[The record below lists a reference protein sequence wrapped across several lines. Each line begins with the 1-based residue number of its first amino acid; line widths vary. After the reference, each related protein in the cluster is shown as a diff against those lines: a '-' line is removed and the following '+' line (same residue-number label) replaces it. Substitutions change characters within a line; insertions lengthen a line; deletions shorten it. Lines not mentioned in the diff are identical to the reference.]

1 MEKIYLAGP
10 DVFSKNSIQIGE
22 SHKRIC
28 KENGFIGLYPLD
40 NEIKEI
46 SKDIK
51 YDIVKADILAIEQS
65 DYIIAN
71 LSNFRGNLIHPS
83 CDSGTAWE
91 CGYGLAKG
99 KRVLGYTTDL
109 KSIPDI
115 MINSL
120 DSVVIGNLKD
130 AIQIVKKAFFQSNHD
145 MSAFTEDE
153 TQINIDPE
161 YNDINDA
168 SAKSAFIL
176 GYRYGNGLPC
186 NAMIT
191 DTRSEI
197 DKFGEVD
204 KNGYK
209 VDNFNQCVNIMI
221 ECTCNI
227 QEWRKDGRN
236 SFCNT

>member
-1 MEKIYLAGP
+1 MKKIYLAGP
-10 DVFSKNSIQIGE
+10 DVFDSNSIQIGE
-22 SHKRIC
+22 NKKRIC

-40 NEIKEI
+40 NEII
-46 SKDIK
+46 RTSKDIK

-71 LSNFRGNLIHPS
+71 LSNFRGNKIHPS

-99 KRVLGYTTDL
+99 KKVLGYTTDL

-115 MINSL
+115 MINLL
-120 DSVVIGNLKD
+120 DLVVIGNLKD
-130 AIQIVKKAFFQSNHD
+130 AIQIVKKTILKSAHN
-145 MSAFTEDE
+145 MSVFYEKE
-153 TQINIDPE
+153 TKISIDPE
-161 YNDINDA
+161 FNDINDA

-176 GYRYGNGLPC
+176 GLRYGNGLPC
-186 NAMIT
+186 NAIIT
-191 DTRSEI
+191 DSRSEK
-197 DKFGEVD
+197 DKYGKVD
-204 KNGYK
+204 INGYM
-209 VDNFNQCVNIMI
+209 VDDFNQSVNIMI

-227 QEWRKDGRN
+227 QERGKDGRN